1 MKKVIALS
9 SFVAVQVIVI
19 AALLIAYSTSAFS
32 AVKWDRNDNRL
43 VALSVKG
50 ADENSVAELNAELK
64 KISDQ
69 YDNFNEDGMVTKN
82 YYINS
87 NTQNVSVVE
96 IVLEPYEIPT
106 VERPYHNLL
115 GEARFRVT
123 VFAHDGEIKTNVEE
137 ISNTVKLPEE

>member
-19 AALLIAYSTSAFS
+19 AALLIAYSTSAFGV
-32 AVKWDRNDNRL
+32 VKWDRSNNRL

-106 VERPYHNLL
+106 VERPYNDLL

>member
-19 AALLIAYSTSAFS
+19 AALLIAYSTSAFG
-32 AVKWDRNDNRL
+32 AVKWDRSNNRL

-69 YDNFNEDGMVTKN
+69 YDNFNEYGMVTKN

-106 VERPYHNLL
+106 MERPHHNFL